1 MNSLCDKFCD
11 ISISN
16 KNTLSSDVQLLANQI
31 NSIDLENKHNIK
43 KCLNNQCGNSCSK
56 FSDFCELHKSK
67 KIDWNNV
74 KKLEDNMDINMS
86 CEYKSYDTHKNLIN
100 NSLGEDI
107 QCSKTV
113 INIPLGEDFQSSKN
127 VIFHPRQLKFK
138 PNASYKRRCYA
149 Y

>member
-1 MNSLCDKFCD
+1 MNSLCDKFCE

-16 KNTLSSDVQLLANQI
+16 KNTLSSDVQLLANQM

-43 KCLNNQCGNSCSK
+43 KCLNNQCGNSSSK

-67 KIDWNNV
+67 KINWDNV
-74 KKLEDNMDINMS
+74 EKLEDNMNINMY

-107 QCSKTV
+107 QC
-113 INIPLGEDFQSSKN
+113 SKN